1 MLLLSSMCLCLSWL
15 LVLLG
20 VLYWYKW
27 FRLWEWGHLCSLK
40 NSIFLVDWRGL
51 VCWLLC
57 VSLYLC
63 WFDEHLCG
71 YIVFCS
77 TDCYAFSLVVHA
89 KWYLPHLLVWNTY
102 MCVLIFFSLFFSLG
116 GGPFLTSYFTDVFN
130 IDLEPCHQ
138 DTNGESFFFLVINR
152 HVFTSIFCSCY
163 CIHLEDY
170 WILDVFITVQT
181 RTVDLVYASIGS
193 ITLLC
198 FLFRLYLWIFIHLLL
213 VWMHLVIFAHWYF

>member
-1 MLLLSSMCLCLSWL
+1 MVYVWSKMLLLSSMCLCLSWL

-102 MCVLIFFSLFFSLG
+102 MCVNIFFFIFFSWWW
-116 GGPFLTSYFTDVFN
+116 
-130 IDLEPCHQ
+130 
-138 DTNGESFFFLVINR
+138 
-152 HVFTSIFCSCY
+152 SIFNFILHWCVQHRFGTMSSRY
-163 CIHLEDY
+163 EW
-170 WILDVFITVQT
+170 WI
-181 RTVDLVYASIGS
+181 
-193 ITLLC
+193 
-198 FLFRLYLWIFIHLLL
+198 FLFPGYKSTCFYFNLLFLLL
-213 VWMHLVIFAHWYF
+213 YSSGGLPDFGCLYHSLD